1 MITQI
6 PKEVKI
12 YSAFNNLKKYSSLY
26 FLARTADVEGSGKV
40 TFDVKDL
47 MNACD
52 RSRPTIQKWIKD
64 CCDAGYFRYVEYVT
78 RHTVTIYYRN
88 LDVFALAQGIG
99 ELGVV
104 TDVPLEVFKT
114 SLHIWMT
121 EVIMMNLQDQSFHRM
136 SEQEAKRQE
145 RKRPRVNTLGD
156 IFNAK
161 PKETHTSDFIH
172 ALSND
177 GVGSTG
183 TSPVYLGDRCAFVGS
198 NFTMFGG
205 SQNEIAK
212 RAGLTPRT
220 IQRHLG
226 DDYRTQKGLEPIRK
240 YQLAVAVGKGTTEH
254 KQVKKTM
261 DNHYEFAN
269 RLFVVGKGD
278 TAVEFFAGCNLY
290 QGKVNYRYSDRR
302 ATKIRNL
309 SMKIV
314 EIPTLES
321 ISITR
326 YTKH

>member
-1 MITQI
+1 MITPI
-6 PKEVKI
+6 PKEIKI
-12 YSAFNNLKKYSSLY
+12 YSSFNSLRKYSSLY
-26 FLARTADVEGSGKV
+26 FLVRSADVEGSGKV
-40 TFDVKDL
+40 TFDIRDL
-47 MNACD
+47 TAACD
-52 RSRPTIQKWIKD
+52 RTRPTIQSWIRD

-99 ELGVV
+99 DLGVV

-121 EVIMMNLQDQSFHRM
+121 EVATMNLQDQSYFSMH
-136 SEQEAKRQE
+136 EKEAKRQE
-145 RKRPRVNTLGD
+145 RKRPRVNTPAD

-161 PKETHTSDFIH
+161 PQEIHTSEFIH

-183 TSPVYLGDRCAFVGS
+183 TSPVYLGDRCAFVGPT
-198 NFTMFGG
+198 FTMFGG
-205 SQNEIAK
+205 SQETIAK

-220 IQRHLG
+220 IRRHLG

-240 YQLAVAVGKGTTEH
+240 YQLAVAVGKGTTEQ
-254 KQVKKTM
+254 KQVKRAM
-261 DNHYEFAN
+261 DNHYDFVD
-269 RLFVVGKGD
+269 RLFVVGRGES
-278 TAVEFFAGCNLY
+278 AIEFFAGTNVY
-290 QGKVNYRYSDRR
+290 QSKTNYRYSDRR